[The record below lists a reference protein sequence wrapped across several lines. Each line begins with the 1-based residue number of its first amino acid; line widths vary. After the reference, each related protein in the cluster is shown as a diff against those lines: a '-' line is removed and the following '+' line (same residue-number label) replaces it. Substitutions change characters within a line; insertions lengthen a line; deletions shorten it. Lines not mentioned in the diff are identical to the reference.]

1 MISQT
6 SNYSNN
12 YYTTDAVINKFLV
25 KFVKSHYKNAEVKGE
40 RDSKGNLT
48 LWKQGEVEFDPET
61 ETYTITEVKWKLTDV
76 DVENVIEVIKSKSFS
91 PIAIWQKFNLKFKVS

>member
-6 SNYSNN
+6 SNFSNN
-12 YYTTDAVINKFLV
+12 YYTTDAEINKILV
-25 KFVKSHYKNAEVKGE
+25 KFIKSHYKNAQVKGE

-76 DVENVIEVIKSKSFS
+76 DVENVIEVIRSKKFPSDS
-91 PIAIWQKFNLKFKVS
+91 IWKKFNLKFKVS